1 MQKELPSGRPCA
13 DTCFRAATCLSP
25 RFDER
30 PASRG
35 EGDRQPGDLWV
46 PIDTDLVIRPDA
58 EDLANAARNAA
69 FATPEARDSATGQTR
84 RTASDTPPSGAR
96 CGRKSRAGVSVGTGA
111 ASSHIAMPCVTRLRV
126 VRRIGW
132 DASVMARP
140 SQNLR
145 ANTATLDER
154 AREIAT
160 QEVDRANG
168 IDQKGA
174 GLLAVGLALLAAGV
188 AFAST
193 IGTSDVGQGARI
205 LWAVLLML
213 TLLLILVSLGFA
225 IAAVKPRVFRI
236 ALHIEE
242 LEQWP
247 TVGYLD
253 VDPTLVE
260 GSLLL
265 GSIDAIKAAR
275 STNRIKADR
284 LNWAFRVFAAAVVA
298 IVILAGAVATRMT
311 ETSSH
316 AAGRK
321 RASVHT
327 SVVHTK
333 SVGSGSSKHHDG

>member
-1 MQKELPSGRPCA
+1 
-13 DTCFRAATCLSP
+13 
-25 RFDER
+25 
-30 PASRG
+30 
-35 EGDRQPGDLWV
+35 
-46 PIDTDLVIRPDA
+46 
-58 EDLANAARNAA
+58 
-69 FATPEARDSATGQTR
+69 
-84 RTASDTPPSGAR
+84 
-96 CGRKSRAGVSVGTGA
+96 
-111 ASSHIAMPCVTRLRV
+111 
-126 VRRIGW
+126 
-132 DASVMARP
+132 MARP

-174 GLLAVGLALLAAGV
+174 GFLAVGLALLAAGV

-193 IGTSDVGQGARI
+193 IGASDVGQGARI

-213 TLLLILVSLGFA
+213 ALLLILVSLGLA

-253 VDPTLVE
+253 MDPTLVE